1 MLFDDSV
8 RNLELWG
15 NGLCGLTGLVLQKK
29 KKYESFPIF
38 LPCCDKAYILSK

>member
-1 MLFDDSV
+1 MHFDDSV

-29 KKYESFPIF
+29 RNMKAFPSFCHVVIKHIF
-38 LPCCDKAYILSK
+38 

>member
-15 NGLCGLTGLVLQKK
+15 NGLCGLTGLLLQKK
-29 KKYESFPIF
+29 EI
-38 LPCCDKAYILSK
+38 